1 MKKMNQVQYLALF
14 ALMSASWIQKVH
26 SAPPQKGQSATVNL
40 MCSGAITDWTIPV
53 TDSPVSGV
61 YVEIRGE
68 AVSLYNLP
76 TFPDYQK
83 GMKLDIYDQNPSKI
97 WARNPNQQAIVST
110 INRLSGEIYV
120 EEAAPSGTK
129 LLRQFKGKCANQKP
143 VF

>member
-1 MKKMNQVQYLALF
+1 MKKMIPIQYLALF
-14 ALMSASWIQKVH
+14 AFISVSWVQKAH
-26 SAPPQKGQSATVNL
+26 SAPPQKGQSATINL
-40 MCSGAITDWTIPV
+40 TCSGAITDWTIPV

-68 AVSLYNLP
+68 TVSLFNLP

-83 GMKLDIYDQNPSKI
+83 GMKLDIYNKNPSKI
-97 WARNPNQQAIVST
+97 WARNPNQLDIVST

-120 EEAAPSGTK
+120 EEVAPSGTK
-129 LLRQFKGKCANQKP
+129 LLRQFKGKCTNQKP